1 MPGRVSEGP
10 TAYAGLGGDGTVA
23 SLCNLY
29 VGFSCSLYGNC
40 FQLKKKGSQLP
51 GFSRHPKALCPEPM
65 VHMDAALPSLL
76 GTHEGGS
83 TGCPGT
89 YLLAW
94 HPGPRSGH
102 Q

>member
-10 TAYAGLGGDGTVA
+10 TAYAGLGETGR
-23 SLCNLY
+23 SHHCNLY

-94 HPGPRSGH
+94 RPGPRSGH